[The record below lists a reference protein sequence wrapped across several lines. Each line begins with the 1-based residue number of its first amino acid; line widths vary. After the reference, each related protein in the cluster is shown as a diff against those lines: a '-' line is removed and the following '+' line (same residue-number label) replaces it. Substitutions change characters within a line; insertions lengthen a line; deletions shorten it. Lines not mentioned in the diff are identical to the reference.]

1 MVMISHFD
9 AVLFF
14 TLGLLVVQLKS
25 LPPVCFLGTL
35 VHDRTVMS
43 EGYTTLCGIYLC
55 SLFPIT
61 TSGSLGSRMAGN
73 MMNIHIFLVII
84 F

>member
-1 MVMISHFD
+1 MVSHFD

-25 LPPVCFLGTL
+25 LPPVCFLDTL

-43 EGYTTLCGIYLC
+43 EGYTTLWHVFVLVCFPSPPLIHLVVGGQGI
-55 SLFPIT
+55 
-61 TSGSLGSRMAGN
+61 
-73 MMNIHIFLVII
+73 
-84 F
+84 